1 MLFTDPVFL
10 TKFLPLVLLGFYAT
24 LFTRSRW
31 QSQIL
36 LIGASLVFYSWFKSE
51 YLILLIGSMVANFLL
66 AKPILAQPGT
76 QRSKRYLVFGIIA
89 NLALLG
95 VYKYLGFLTVNF
107 NALFDVG
114 LPDPKLLLPL
124 AISFFTF
131 QQISYLCD
139 AHAGKMDSASHTP
152 LEYAL
157 FVTFFPQ
164 LIAGPIVHHAE
175 MMPQFRKVIAP
186 STRALMFCEGLCL
199 FALGLFKK
207 LAIAD
212 SIAPYANQVFASVDG
227 GAAVTSLTAWG
238 GALAYT
244 FQIYFDFSG
253 YSDMAIGLGL
263 LFAIRLPWNFNS
275 PYKSE
280 NMSEFWRRWHMTLSR
295 WLRDYLYIP
304 LGGNRHGK
312 VRQYINNFATMV
324 LGGLWHGAH
333 WNFLIWGALHGVY
346 LIINQ
351 GVRAVAKFFG
361 VLDIVETA
369 KAIRISSWAITF
381 LAAVV
386 AWVFFRATTT
396 SGALSM
402 MQSMFGFVQNGAIQ
416 LPASLSTILW
426 GALAAASAF
435 LLPNTKDMSALFQKD
450 MLKRRPVLSGALG
463 VTSGVAA
470 SAAFLA
476 SLSLVQSPFLYFNF

>member
-1 MLFTDPVFL
+1 
-10 TKFLPLVLLGFYAT
+10 
-24 LFTRSRW
+24 
-31 QSQIL
+31 
-36 LIGASLVFYSWFKSE
+36 
-51 YLILLIGSMVANFLL
+51 
-66 AKPILAQPGT
+66 
-76 QRSKRYLVFGIIA
+76 
-89 NLALLG
+89 
-95 VYKYLGFLTVNF
+95 
-107 NALFDVG
+107 
-114 LPDPKLLLPL
+114 
-124 AISFFTF
+124 
-131 QQISYLCD
+131 
-139 AHAGKMDSASHTP
+139 
-152 LEYAL
+152 
-157 FVTFFPQ
+157 
-164 LIAGPIVHHAE
+164 
-175 MMPQFRKVIAP
+175 
-186 STRALMFCEGLCL
+186 
-199 FALGLFKK
+199 
-207 LAIAD
+207 
-212 SIAPYANQVFASVDG
+212 
-227 GAAVTSLTAWG
+227 
-238 GALAYT
+238 
-244 FQIYFDFSG
+244 
-253 YSDMAIGLGL
+253 
-263 LFAIRLPWNFNS
+263 
-275 PYKSE
+275 
-280 NMSEFWRRWHMTLSR
+280 MTLSR